1 MYHHF
6 LPFSW
11 KNSASLLTIKKSV
24 KYLSSKSSTN
34 LQLEVISS
42 EFLVEKARSENSI
55 IRLFLVRQLESPVHS
70 LVPDKIFL

>member
-55 IRLFLVRQLESPVHS
+55 IRLFLVRQLQAPFIH
-70 LVPDKIFL
+70 

>member
-6 LPFSW
+6 LPFSG

>member
-24 KYLSSKSSTN
+24 KYLSSPQSSTN

-55 IRLFLVRQLESPVHS
+55 IRLFLVRQLQAPFIH
-70 LVPDKIFL
+70 